1 VKIHQTING
10 SFQDSILERLH
21 HHIVINMFSNEILD
35 TRHAQILSCLG
46 LRVSAWFIIQPI
58 FSTFQL
64 SSPIFSTTLWMW
76 LGLTHPSITS
86 LPQCV
91 CTHPIDPM
99 GIHFLCCAHGNECMG
114 THDAIHNTFVI
125 IVWDV
130 GLYIG
135 QEQLHALPLARLDS
149 FCWWIKIVFTKDAI
163 RTVID
168 IVITN
173 PLHVDLPFQFCTTQ
187 GFVISNT
194 TQTKERSY
202 HNQFPTNQFFPLTIE
217 LI

>member
-1 VKIHQTING
+1 MKIYQTING

-21 HHIVINMFSNEILD
+21 HHTVISMFSNEILD
-35 TRHAQILSCLG
+35 THHAQILSCLG
-46 LRVSAWFIIQPI
+46 TRVGAWFIIRPI

-76 LGLTHPSITS
+76 LGLAHPSITS

-130 GLYIG
+130 GLYMG
-135 QEQLHALPLARLDS
+135 QEQLHALPLAKLNS
-149 FCWWIKIVFTKDAI
+149 FCWWINIVFNKDAI
-163 RTVID
+163 RTLID

-173 PLHVDLPFQFCTTQ
+173 PLHVDLPPQFCTRICYFQ
-187 GFVISNT
+187 YNSN
-194 TQTKERSY
+194 QRKELL
-202 HNQFPTNQFFPLTIE
+202 QLTPH
-217 LI
+217 